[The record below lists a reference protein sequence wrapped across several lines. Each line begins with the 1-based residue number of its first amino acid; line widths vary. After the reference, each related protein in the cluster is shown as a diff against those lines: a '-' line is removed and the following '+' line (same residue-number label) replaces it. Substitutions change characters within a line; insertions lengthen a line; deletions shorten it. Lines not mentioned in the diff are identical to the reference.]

1 MTEPRRTRKK
11 KSTAAKKPPRPKKP
25 PMAYHLKR
33 GVAGLIVLI
42 ALVLVLW
49 LVVNQALKKS
59 RPPKGP
65 TPVAVIPQVSRHPVY
80 PPAEIRPPTTP
91 PIETRPPVSPPVD
104 TRLPPAFEVFPPIE
118 PSPPPV
124 REKVTRPT
132 TPGKLPR
139 VVIII
144 DDIGY
149 DAQIAEKF
157 IGLNTAITL
166 SILPRSPHQREII
179 RMAREKGL
187 DLMLHLPMEPME
199 YPAVNPGPG
208 ALLSAMTPDA
218 LIRQLNDDLDAV
230 PYIKGVNNHM
240 GSRMTASS
248 DQMNQIL
255 SDLKKRDLFFIDSR
269 TTTDTQARSS
279 ARLFQVPY
287 AERDVFLDNVQTPEA
302 IRRQFRLLLQKA
314 ASHGQALAIGHPH
327 SMTLQILK
335 EELPEIE
342 KKVTIVPASSM
353 VRPVG

>member
-1 MTEPRRTRKK
+1 M
-11 KSTAAKKPPRPKKP
+11 
-25 PMAYHLKR
+25 
-33 GVAGLIVLI
+33 I
-42 ALVLVLW
+42 ALVACLG
-49 LVVNQALKKS
+49 LVVNQALKKT
-59 RPPKGP
+59 RRPKGP
-65 TPVAVIPQVSRHPVY
+65 VPMAVIPPVQRHPVY
-80 PPAEIRPPTTP
+80 PPAV
-91 PIETRPPVSPPVD
+91 TRPPVSPPVVTLLPPVE
-104 TRLPPAFEVFPPIE
+104 TRLPPPFEIFPPTE
-118 PSPPPV
+118 PPPV
-124 REKVTRPT
+124 LEKVPPPP

-139 VVIII
+139 IAIII

-187 DLMLHLPMEPME
+187 DLMLHLPMEPLE

-255 SDLKKRDLFFIDSR
+255 SSIKKRDLFFIDSR

-287 AERDVFLDNVQTPEA
+287 AERDVFLDNVQEPEA

-314 ASHGQALAIGHPH
+314 AANGQALAIGHPH
-327 SMTLQILK
+327 GMTLQILK
-335 EELPEIE
+335 EELPEIQ
-342 KKVTIVPASSM
+342 KKVTIVPASSL
-353 VRPVG
+353 VHPVG

>member
-1 MTEPRRTRKK
+1 MAEPRRTPKK
-11 KSTAAKKPPRPKKP
+11 KSPAAKKSRSPKKP
-25 PMAYHLKR
+25 PMAFHLKR

-42 ALVLVLW
+42 ALVLILAV
-49 LVVNQALKKS
+49 VVNQALKNNQ
-59 RPPKGP
+59 PKKMP
-65 TPVAVIPQVSRHPVY
+65 IPVAVIPPQPPKQPVT
-80 PPAEIRPPTTP
+80 PPVAILPPVTP
-91 PIETRPPVSPPVD
+91 PIAS
-104 TRLPPAFEVFPPIE
+104 LPPFEVYPPIE
-118 PSPPPV
+118 PPIARPIAPVPPAVKPP
-124 REKVTRPT
+124 R
-132 TPGKLPR
+132 PGKLPR
-139 VVIII
+139 IAIII

-157 IGLNTAITL
+157 IGLNAAITL

-187 DLMLHLPMEPME
+187 DLMLHLPMEPLE

-255 SDLKKRDLFFIDSR
+255 SSIKKRDLFFIDSR
-269 TTTDTQARSS
+269 TTTESQARSS

-287 AERDVFLDNVQTPEA
+287 AERDVFLDNVQEPEA

-314 ASHGQALAIGHPH
+314 AAHGQALAIGHPH
-327 SMTLQILK
+327 GVTLQILK
-335 EELPEIE
+335 EELPEIQ

-353 VRPVG
+353 VGPAG